1 MLDEPHRKAVF
12 ARWSPVAIIA
22 TGLLLIVMQLAAQ
35 IVIDLELL
43 GKKGGNPGSYY
54 VGLVVLLIG
63 AAFMSLISLSDRPH
77 QEQSRA
83 DRARERRAGGE
94 GHSNHAQPQ

>member
-12 ARWSPVAIIA
+12 ARWSAVAIIA

-43 GKKGGNPGSYY
+43 GKREEIRVPIMLGW
-54 VGLVVLLIG
+54 
-63 AAFMSLISLSDRPH
+63 LSSSSVQH
-77 QEQSRA
+77 L
-83 DRARERRAGGE
+83 
-94 GHSNHAQPQ
+94 